1 MPLWSSRAY
10 ARTVR
15 AHRWLGGV
23 LLAVCVSSASASPKD
38 PPSPPSPAPQRDR
51 APAKSPFQVRLFAD
65 GVPLGSLPLSVAIE
79 TSQGVAS
86 VVIPR
91 GTALPA
97 SYVEAFSTEYDD
109 QAAVEVHVLQ
119 GERPLAA
126 SNRTVAKLQLR
137 GIPPAARGVPQI
149 EVTLAIDKAGVLRV
163 TAKDLLTGATQL
175 VITSSASTPPPG
187 KAVVERMLA
196 EAAAARAED
205 DQQRQVLDA
214 RVRLDAAIYSG
225 RKVLADYQE
234 KLPADV
240 QARCARALEEAQRSL
255 DSSDLAILRS
265 ATAKVQDA
273 VHAATE
279 ALYRGAAPPR

>member
-1 MPLWSSRAY
+1 M
-10 ARTVR
+10 
-15 AHRWLGGV
+15 
-23 LLAVCVSSASASPKD
+23 LLVVCASAASASPKD
-38 PPSPPSPAPQRDR
+38 PPSPAPPRHR
-51 APAKSPFQVRLFAD
+51 EPAKGPFQVQLFAND
-65 GVPLGSLPLSVAIE
+65 VPLGSLPLSVAIE
-79 TSQGVAS
+79 TSHGVAS

-97 SYVEAFSTEYDD
+97 SYVDTFTTGYDD
-109 QAAVEVHVLQ
+109 QPSVEVHVLQ
-119 GERPLAA
+119 GERPLAI

-163 TAKDLLTGATQL
+163 TAKDLLTGTTQL
-175 VITSSASTPPPG
+175 FITSSASTPPPS
-187 KAVVERMLA
+187 KAAVERMLA
-196 EAAAARAED
+196 EMAAARAED

-214 RVRLDAAIYSG
+214 RVRLDTAIYNG

-255 DSSDLAILRS
+255 DSSDLAVLRS

-273 VHAATE
+273 VHAATA